1 MAKRKETIVT
11 ADDAVHALSKRFT
24 SFHRHSTYQVFS
36 DFLTLAACA
45 LSNAIDRSGFDV
57 REQTYLE
64 TIKRYS
70 KDEAAVFPELLALV
84 VQAFEPMPG
93 EVIYRD
99 VLGELFMTL
108 ELGNQWAGQYFTPY
122 CIALM
127 MAMMTVGDADTL
139 RASLEPRGFVRA
151 AEPAVGGGAMVI
163 ALADAFKSAGVN
175 YQEHL
180 HVTCYDI
187 DIKAV
192 HMAYI
197 QLSLLHVPAVV
208 IHGNTISGEC
218 WGEWRTPAHVLGFWD
233 VKLRRAQ
240 TDDEAV
246 QDEVETPSASEAA
259 VIDLPIP
266 ATGMPSKLV
275 LF

>member
-1 MAKRKETIVT
+1 MAKRKETIET
-11 ADDAVHALSKRFT
+11 ADDAIVALRKRFT

-36 DFLTLAACA
+36 DFLALSACA
-45 LSNAIDRSGFDV
+45 LSNAVDGVHFDE
-57 REQTYLE
+57 RERLYMD

-70 KDEAAVFPELLALV
+70 KDEVAVFPELLALV
-84 VQAFEPMPG
+84 VHAFEQAPG

-108 ELGNQWAGQYFTPY
+108 ELGSQWAGQYFTPY
-122 CIALM
+122 SVALM

-139 RASLEPRGFVRA
+139 RATIEQRGFVRVQ
-151 AEPAVGGGAMVI
+151 EPAVGGGAMVI
-163 ALADAFKSAGVN
+163 ALADALSRVGVN
-175 YQEHL
+175 YQQHL
-180 HVTCYDI
+180 HATCIDT

-208 IHGNTISGEC
+208 VHGNSLSGEC
-218 WGEWRTPAHVLGFWD
+218 WGTWRTPAHVLGFWD
-233 VKLRRAQ
+233 GKLCRTNTATAKDAVQ
-240 TDDEAV
+240 EEAV
-246 QDEVETPSASEAA
+246 TTSEPDKAAAETNEPLAQ
-259 VIDLPIP
+259 
-266 ATGMPSKLV
+266 LV

>member
-11 ADDAVHALSKRFT
+11 ADDAILALRKRFT

-36 DFLTLAACA
+36 DFLVLSACA
-45 LSNAIDRSGFDV
+45 LSNAIDGSGFDV
-57 REQTYLE
+57 REQLYLD

-84 VQAFEPMPG
+84 VQAFEPVPG

-108 ELGNQWAGQYFTPY
+108 ELGSQWTGQYFTPY
-122 CIALM
+122 SVALM
-127 MAMMTVGDADTL
+127 IAMMTVGDGESL
-139 RASLEPRGFVRA
+139 RTTMEPRGFVRA
-151 AEPAVGGGAMVI
+151 MEPAVGGGAMVI
-163 ALADAFKSAGVN
+163 ALADAFKRVGVN
-175 YQEHL
+175 YQQHL
-180 HVTCYDI
+180 HVTCIDS

-197 QLSLLHVPAVV
+197 QLSLLHIPAVV
-208 IHGNTISGEC
+208 LHGNTLSGEI
-218 WGEWRTPAHVLGFWD
+218 WDTWRTPAHVLDFWD
-233 VKLRRAQ
+233 MKLRREHGEPVPRQAAMCAPADGA
-240 TDDEAV
+240 TR
-246 QDEVETPSASEAA
+246 VECVPG
-259 VIDLPIP
+259 IP
-266 ATGMPSKLV
+266 AAPSQLV